1 MSDDIKNTNFQLAL
15 DYINYT
21 NSSVFL
27 TGKAGTGKTTFLKYV
42 KEHCYKQMAVV
53 APTGIAAINASGAT
67 IHSFFQLPFTP
78 FIPEDTPNRRIGGTD
93 NSHYIKINSEKR
105 TLFQQLELLIIDE
118 ISMVRADV
126 VDAMDTLLKTIR
138 NKYNEAFGG
147 VQVLFIGD
155 LHQLSPV
162 AKDEEWNILSQY
174 YDSPYFFS
182 SRVIKNNKPVFI
194 ELEKVYRQKDEAFIS
209 LLNQV
214 RNNNLSHAGL
224 DVLNK
229 LYNPNFIPDNTQNY
243 ITLTTHNYKADRMN
257 REMLYKINSPLVTY
271 TASVEPLFD
280 EKSFPADLQL
290 QLKIGAQV
298 MFIKNDIEKTK
309 RYFNGKIGI
318 IEKLEEDKVFVLC
331 NNETEAI
338 EVKKYKWNNI
348 KYKIDAKSNQIEE
361 DIIGSFTQFPIR
373 LAWAITI
380 HKSQGLTFENA
391 IIDAEESFAPGQ
403 VYVALSRCTSI
414 DGIVLLS
421 KISTSSLNLD
431 YRIINYLSEEKKNT
445 TNHNLYE
452 EKKKYQ
458 TNIILQLFYVESV
471 LQKINTFSNFVTEHT
486 TSLHINSNYNINN
499 LLNRINDVQTVFK
512 KFEPELQILFSSHYL
527 PEENSVL
534 QKRISKAA
542 KWFANE
548 IEMMIDLFQTL
559 SITSDNKLI
568 AFKYNEYA
576 NHILN
581 ELYLKQY
588 LLNGI
593 EESFTIDTFIK
604 LKKNYLPKNNN
615 INIYSGKNTDY
626 NQGKHPF
633 LYKELI
639 LLRNKLC
646 DKYSQ
651 PIYMIASTKSIDELV
666 EYLPQ
671 TEDDL
676 RQITGFG
683 DKKISK
689 FGSYF
694 LEAITNYCTNNN
706 LVSVIKDKPTPKKST
721 TKQNTKVNTKS
732 ISFTLFQE
740 GNSIAEI
747 AKKRNLS
754 QSTIETHLIHYIA
767 TKEINIEKIIDK
779 NRLAYLKKS
788 MQNINLNQ
796 SIAEIKKL
804 LNNDITYSE
813 IKLFIAHE
821 NINTKTKT
829 EAYK

>member
-1 MSDDIKNTNFQLAL
+1 
-15 DYINYT
+15 
-21 NSSVFL
+21 
-27 TGKAGTGKTTFLKYV
+27 
-42 KEHCYKQMAVV
+42 
-53 APTGIAAINASGAT
+53 
-67 IHSFFQLPFTP
+67 
-78 FIPEDTPNRRIGGTD
+78 
-93 NSHYIKINSEKR
+93 
-105 TLFQQLELLIIDE
+105 
-118 ISMVRADV
+118 
-126 VDAMDTLLKTIR
+126 
-138 NKYNEAFGG
+138 
-147 VQVLFIGD
+147 
-155 LHQLSPV
+155 
-162 AKDEEWNILSQY
+162 
-174 YDSPYFFS
+174 
-182 SRVIKNNKPVFI
+182 
-194 ELEKVYRQKDEAFIS
+194 
-209 LLNQV
+209 
-214 RNNNLSHAGL
+214 
-224 DVLNK
+224 
-229 LYNPNFIPDNTQNY
+229 
-243 ITLTTHNYKADRMN
+243 
-257 REMLYKINSPLVTY
+257 
-271 TASVEPLFD
+271 
-280 EKSFPADLQL
+280 
-290 QLKIGAQV
+290 
-298 MFIKNDIEKTK
+298 
-309 RYFNGKIGI
+309 
-318 IEKLEEDKVFVLC
+318 
-331 NNETEAI
+331 
-338 EVKKYKWNNI
+338 
-348 KYKIDAKSNQIEE
+348 
-361 DIIGSFTQFPIR
+361 
-373 LAWAITI
+373 
-380 HKSQGLTFENA
+380 
-391 IIDAEESFAPGQ
+391 
-403 VYVALSRCTSI
+403 
-414 DGIVLLS
+414 
-421 KISTSSLNLD
+421 
-431 YRIINYLSEEKKNT
+431 
-445 TNHNLYE
+445 
-452 EKKKYQ
+452 
-458 TNIILQLFYVESV
+458 
-471 LQKINTFSNFVTEHT
+471 
-486 TSLHINSNYNINN
+486 
-499 LLNRINDVQTVFK
+499 
-512 KFEPELQILFSSHYL
+512 
-527 PEENSVL
+527 
-534 QKRISKAA
+534 
-542 KWFANE
+542 
-548 IEMMIDLFQTL
+548 MMIDLFQTL

-754 QSTIETHLIHYIA
+754 RSTIETHLIHYIA